1 MIPLRPYLKRIIPLL
16 LALIVY
22 LLLCYHLNFIQDD
35 AYISYRYVANFLNGH
50 GLVYNIGER
59 VEGFTNFGWVIY
71 LIFWGSLGVSYIFIS
86 KLTGF
91 LFGGGIIVLTFLM
104 SKLVFHKKDLLFA
117 LLPVYLLAFNQSL
130 AYWSPAGLETAA
142 FAFFS
147 LLSLYL
153 YLKRSWFLIASL
165 ILVVWLRPEGVLITG
180 LLIIIEIIT
189 EKRFP
194 KYTSICAFIAFI
206 FSLPFV
212 WFKLYYYGSIF
223 PNPFYAKTGFDFKQL
238 SNGIEYS
245 IRFFSH
251 YGFYGI
257 GLIIPLLFYRKL
269 SSAAKSIFLFTFVYI
284 LYVILIGGD
293 VLKVHRFW
301 MPIFGSSAI
310 LISLSIWLLVK
321 KMSVKNR
328 RFVFVLVSI
337 VLLCLTYYLPHKFVN
352 NYNYLEKSFTNK
364 MSFLAI
370 KLKET
375 DTTNFSVAL
384 PTIGIF
390 GYELLGHDIID
401 MVGLTDSTIAKHTEK
416 PVKGMSSTWKEQKYN
431 SKYILTRAPNY
442 IMFSTGIKPSAPAEK
457 ALLLF
462 PQFLNC
468 YRTIGWYY
476 ESYFKKSGSVQVVF
490 KKVHKIKGKLVPT
503 YPLSFVE
510 DYKTGLDYYSAGN
523 QRKAVEY
530 FNRAVKESPE
540 PVYIYLLYARAFS
553 YFLLTGDDR
562 TIAQMNSIIAR
573 DSTIFVAHRDLYM
586 YDELIKDTVKAN
598 IHRRWLKKLVPWYLP
613 RVDSQVV
620 RMLKARNRN
629 NR

>member
-1 MIPLRPYLKRIIPLL
+1 M
-16 LALIVY
+16 
-22 LLLCYHLNFIQDD
+22 
-35 AYISYRYVANFLNGH
+35 
-50 GLVYNIGER
+50 
-59 VEGFTNFGWVIY
+59 
-71 LIFWGSLGVSYIFIS
+71 
-86 KLTGF
+86 
-91 LFGGGIIVLTFLM
+91 
-104 SKLVFHKKDLLFA
+104 
-117 LLPVYLLAFNQSL
+117 
-130 AYWSPAGLETAA
+130 ETAA

-180 LLIIIEIIT
+180 LLIIIEVVT

-194 KYTSICAFIAFI
+194 RYTAICTFVAFI

-223 PNPFYAKTGFDFKQL
+223 PNPFYAKTGFDIKQL
-238 SNGIEYS
+238 SNGIEYTV
-245 IRFFSH
+245 RFFSH

-269 SSAAKSIFLFTFVYI
+269 SSVAKSLLLFTLVYI
-284 LYVILIGGD
+284 LYVTLIGGD

-310 LISLSIWLLVK
+310 LISLSIWLLVQK
-321 KMSVKNR
+321 ISVKNR
-328 RFVFVLVSI
+328 QFILILISI
-337 VLLCLTYYLPHKFVN
+337 VLLSLTYYLPHKFVN
-352 NYNYLEKSFTNK
+352 NYNRLEKSFTYK
-364 MSFLAI
+364 MGFLAT
-370 KLKET
+370 KLNEA

-390 GYELLGHDIID
+390 GYKLLGHDIID
-401 MVGLTDSTIAKHTEK
+401 MVGLTDSTIARHTEK

-431 SKYILTRAPNY
+431 SKYILTRAPDY
-442 IMFSTGIKPSAPAEK
+442 ILFSTGIKPSAPAEE

-476 ESYFKKSGSVQVVF
+476 KSYFKKKGSLQVVF
-490 KKVHKIKGKLVPT
+490 KKVHKIRGELVPT

-510 DYKTGLDYYSAGN
+510 DYKTGLYYSSAGN
-523 QRKAVEY
+523 QRKAIEY
-530 FNRAVKESPE
+530 YNRAVKESPK
-540 PVYIYLLYARAFS
+540 PVYIYLLYVRAFS
-553 YFLLTGDDR
+553 YFLLTRDNR
-562 TIAQMNSIIAR
+562 TMAQMDSIVAR
-573 DSTIFVAHRDLYM
+573 DSTIFMAHRDLYL
-586 YDELIKDTVKAN
+586 YDSMIGDVEKAK
-598 IHRRWLKKLVPWYLP
+598 IHRKWLKKLVPWYLH
-613 RVDSQVV
+613 RIDSQVISIV
-620 RMLKARNRN
+620 KEKNRS